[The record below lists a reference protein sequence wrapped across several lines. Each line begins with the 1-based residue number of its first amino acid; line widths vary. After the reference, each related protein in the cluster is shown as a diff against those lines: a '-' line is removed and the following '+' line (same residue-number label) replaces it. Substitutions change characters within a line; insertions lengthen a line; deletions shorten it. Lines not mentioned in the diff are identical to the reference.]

1 MGLVALYTWDL
12 NSLTRDWTR
21 VPCFAW
27 LFLTTGPPSKCQVQS
42 FELNYP
48 TSQAPW
54 GCIKEISSFGRR
66 IIVIWP
72 PWSCIST
79 DLAVIMCIYQLDVPA
94 PKHLL
99 FFVGWLSGYI
109 QIFEQFEWKIWQGKK
124 MVTSNLGKHTVL
136 LFSVEEFS
144 LIWLLW
150 PAEPYSYCLHF
161 PWNTMLFH
169 ASRPLHMQ
177 VILFATLTLHLFCL
191 FSSSSAMACL
201 KPTWPWGAVRAFLN
215 VMVLCFPLSL
225 PLLHRLVVVY
235 LSVSSDYEL
244 PEAHRS
250 LEKLYKTQ
258 VCTPG
263 AWNKMDAWG
272 IFAEWKNNES
282 VMRAQKNWTLVSAL

>member
-1 MGLVALYTWDL
+1 MWDL

-150 PAEPYSYCLHF
+150 PAEPYSTACI
-161 PWNTMLFH
+161 
-169 ASRPLHMQ
+169 SREIPCCFMPQGLY
-177 VILFATLTLHLFCL
+177 TCKSFCL
-191 FSSSSAMACL
+191 QHSLFIFSAFSVL
-201 KPTWPWGAVRAFLN
+201 LQPWLVWNLPDPGGQSGLFWMSWSCA
-215 VMVLCFPLSL
+215 SL
-225 PLLHRLVVVY
+225 YHCPY
-235 LSVSSDYEL
+235 
-244 PEAHRS
+244 
-250 LEKLYKTQ
+250 
-258 VCTPG
+258 CT
-263 AWNKMDAWG
+263 
-272 IFAEWKNNES
+272 
-282 VMRAQKNWTLVSAL
+282 AL